1 MNTNKASEQGNVT
14 TPNRQNWG
22 LIRRILA
29 YLSPYKVTFILG
41 LLFLLLS
48 TATTLAIPYLAS
60 QFADITTIPTAEQSK
75 YLQRVGLLMLGVLV
89 LQGIFSYFRIVLFTV
104 VSEKSMA
111 DLRRDIY
118 NKIISLALPFF
129 EERRIGEL
137 TSRITAD
144 VTQLQTAISINLAE
158 ILRQVATI
166 IAGIV
171 IILMTSFRL
180 TLVMLATFPVGIL
193 AAVFFGKYIRKL
205 SRQTQDALAD
215 SNIIVEESLQS
226 IQAVKAYTN
235 EWYEAKRYKNSLDRF
250 VAIAIQTSRYR
261 GLFVSFLITV
271 VFGGIILVLW
281 FGASYVKDGMMTV
294 GELLRFIL
302 YTGFIGG
309 SVAGTADLFSNLQKA
324 MGAAEKVFGILDEKP
339 EIQHLTQQRFP
350 PINGNID
357 YQNVVFHYPTR
368 PDLAILKGISLHI
381 EQGKKVALV
390 GASGAGKSTI
400 VQLLMGFYRPTS
412 GSISLNNRN
421 ISDYDLTALRQNIG
435 IVPQDVVLFG
445 GTIAE
450 NIRYGKP
457 DATNEAV
464 IAAARQANAYDFI
477 MGFPQGMETMV
488 GERGIKLSGGQ
499 RQRIA
504 IARALLKNPNILI
517 LDEATSSLDSESE
530 SLVQAALEQLMHH
543 RTTIIIAHRLAT
555 VRNVDQIY
563 VIDQG
568 QIAEQGTHEQLLQN
582 HEGIYH
588 NLIKLQFEHA

>member
-1 MNTNKASEQGNVT
+1 MNTNKHVEQENVT
-14 TPNRQNWG
+14 APNRQNWG

-29 YLSPYKVTFILG
+29 YVAPYKTTFILG
-41 LLFLLLS
+41 LFFLLLS

-60 QFADITTIPTAEQSK
+60 QFADITTIPAVEQTT

-89 LQGIFSYFRIVLFTV
+89 LQGIFSYFRIVLFTI

-235 EWYEAKRYKNSLDRF
+235 EWYEAKRYKNSLDHF

-281 FGASYVKDGMMTV
+281 FGANYVKDGMMTI

-339 EIQHLTQQRFP
+339 EVQHLTQQHFP

-412 GSISLNNRN
+412 GSISIDNRS
-421 ISDYDLTALRQNIG
+421 ITDYDLTALRQNIG

-530 SLVQAALEQLMHH
+530 SLVQAALEQLMHN

-555 VRNVDQIY
+555 VRNADQIY

-568 QIAEQGTHEQLLQN
+568 QIAEQGTHEQLLQH